1 MKKFKGLYCL
11 IGIFFLFF
19 VSCNLNAK
27 EKNPYIAYGEM
38 MIEESGDY
46 EVAGLSLYLL
56 NKSDKAIESFT
67 LVFYVFDENGNI
79 PAGMRN
85 NLVFDVVYGVE
96 ANESVETILCM
107 DKYMNTIPEE
117 PYQIDY
123 LYLSK
128 INYADGTS
136 WSDPFGFNSF

>member
-1 MKKFKGLYCL
+1 MKSYRGMYYS
-11 IGIFFLFF
+11 IGFILLLFA
-19 VSCNLNAK
+19 SCNLNAK

-38 MIEESGDY
+38 TLEESSDY
-46 EVAGLSLYLL
+46 EVAGLQLYLL
-56 NKSDKAIESFT
+56 NKADIAIESFT

-79 PAGMRN
+79 PAGIRN
-85 NLVFDVVYGVE
+85 NLVFEVVCDVE
-96 ANESVETILCM
+96 PNASVETILCM
-107 DKYMNTIPEE
+107 DKYLNTVPDE

-136 WSDPFGFNSF
+136 WADPFGFNSF